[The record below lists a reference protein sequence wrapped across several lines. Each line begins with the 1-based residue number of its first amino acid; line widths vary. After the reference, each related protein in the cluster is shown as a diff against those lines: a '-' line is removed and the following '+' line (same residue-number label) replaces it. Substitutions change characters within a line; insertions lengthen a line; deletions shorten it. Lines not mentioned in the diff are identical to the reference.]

1 MCVWRGCRVDLAWR
15 LGEICGT
22 RAEIAHLELKRRL
35 HLELNGVL
43 FVERLQQ
50 GDDERKC
57 DAQQAHG
64 ISEALGIGVFST
76 DPYPY

>member
-15 LGEICGT
+15 LGENGGT
-22 RAEIAHLELKRRL
+22 RAKIAHLELKRRL
-35 HLELNGVL
+35 HPELNGVL

-57 DAQQAHG
+57 DAQHVQH
-64 ISEALGIGVFST
+64 LGRGFGRLF
-76 DPYPY
+76 Y

>member
-43 FVERLQQ
+43 FVERLRQ
-50 GDDERKC
+50 GDDEWYATLSR
-57 DAQQAHG
+57 HS

-76 DPYPY
+76 DPY